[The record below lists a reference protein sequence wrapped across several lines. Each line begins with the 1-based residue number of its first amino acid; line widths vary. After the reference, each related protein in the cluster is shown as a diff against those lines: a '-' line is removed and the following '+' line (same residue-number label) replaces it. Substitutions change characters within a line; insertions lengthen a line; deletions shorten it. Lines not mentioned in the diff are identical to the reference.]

1 MIVVRP
7 EVLAPYPV
15 GGKHFT
21 VIAEKPLARSV
32 RIAGRGPG
40 GVEPSLIPAEPSASL
55 AALLATEVPAESDVL
70 VLATR
75 DNLLSA
81 PPEAIGPSRVV
92 VGARLCEGPLA
103 QERLRRLL
111 TAMERTRPD
120 ATAHQGRRL
129 LSALRNP
136 GGLTLHE
143 PLTGSVAA
151 LDGHGAPQSAPDGAM
166 EAGGVQMAPIGR
178 MPVRSTAGG
187 TPLTGTVTVKGRPV
201 VGGAP
206 RGRQRLYERLTP
218 LVSYPMVLTIEA
230 GKVLGLK
237 SVESGSTGAAAA
249 LAELFRENEAYR
261 AVTGVVFGLNTEL
274 APLPYN
280 TEATTASA
288 DGSTASFHVE
298 LGGDA
303 TPYRITLA
311 CATTGIYATDGGE
324 WLAGAAPRT
333 SGRPMFRLGRR

>member
-21 VIAEKPLARSV
+21 VIVEKPWARGI

-40 GVEPSLIPAEPSASL
+40 GAEPSLIPAEPSASL

-70 VLATR
+70 VLATQ
-75 DNLLSA
+75 DGLLSA
-81 PPEAIGPSRVV
+81 PPEAVGRSRVV

-129 LSALRNP
+129 LSALRDP

-151 LDGHGAPQSAPDGAM
+151 LDGHGTPPSATVT
-166 EAGGVQMAPIGR
+166 GGVQMAPIGR
-178 MPVRSTAGG
+178 MPVRSTTCG
-187 TPLTGTVTVKGRPV
+187 TPLTGKVTVKGRPV

-218 LVSYPMVLTIEA
+218 LVSYPMVLTVEA
-230 GKVLGLK
+230 GTVLGLK
-237 SVESGSTGAAAA
+237 SVESGSDAAAAA
-249 LAELFRENEAYR
+249 LAELFGQNEAYR
-261 AVTGVVFGLNTEL
+261 TVTGVVFGLNTEL
-274 APLPYN
+274 APLPCN
-280 TEATTASA
+280 TEAATASA
-288 DGSTASFHVE
+288 DRSTASFHVE

-303 TPYRITLA
+303 TPYRVTLA
-311 CATTGIYATDGGE
+311 CATTGVYATEGGL
-324 WLAGAAPRT
+324 WLAGAAPRA
-333 SGRPMFRLGRR
+333 SGRSVFRLGRL